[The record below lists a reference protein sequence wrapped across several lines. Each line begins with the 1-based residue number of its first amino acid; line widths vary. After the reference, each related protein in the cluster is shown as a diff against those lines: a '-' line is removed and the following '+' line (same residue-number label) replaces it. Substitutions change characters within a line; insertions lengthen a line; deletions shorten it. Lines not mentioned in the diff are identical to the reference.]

1 MKIELFPGRKEIN
14 EQFWNFEFGEMD
26 LGNFLTDFY
35 QTGRVRLAAQTTGK
49 DYHMTGELFAPAVL
63 ECSRCLESFRL
74 PVQVS
79 LAWIVCRVEELTPED
94 ELPDGEFEILPETQ
108 ELDFTARIRETIIFN
123 LPAKPL
129 CRSDC
134 RGLCPACGQN
144 LNVRECVC
152 RREAADPR
160 WDGLKR
166 LIQ

>member
-1 MKIELFPGRKEIN
+1 MKIELFPGRKEMG
-14 EQFWNFEFGEMD
+14 EQDWKFGFGEMD
-26 LGNFLTDFY
+26 LKIFLVDFY
-35 QTGRVRLAAQTTGK
+35 QPGRLQLAAQTAGR
-49 DYHMTGELFAPAVL
+49 DYHLTGELFLPMVL
-63 ECSRCLESFRL
+63 ECSRCLEPFRL
-74 PVQVS
+74 PLQVPIS
-79 LAWIVCRVEELTPED
+79 WLVRRVAALTPED

-134 RGLCPACGQN
+134 RGLCPLCGQN
-144 LNVRECVC
+144 LNARVC
-152 RREAADPR
+152 ACRSEAADPR